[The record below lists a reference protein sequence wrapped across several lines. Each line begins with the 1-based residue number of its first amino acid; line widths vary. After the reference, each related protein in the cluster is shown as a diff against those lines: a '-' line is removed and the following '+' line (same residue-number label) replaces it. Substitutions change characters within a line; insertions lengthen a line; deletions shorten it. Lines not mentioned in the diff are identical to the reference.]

1 MKDLNKLFDECK
13 AELDSIG
20 IQYGNVV
27 SIEVNYRAKK
37 QCGLCREVRI
47 GRLGKITVILLI
59 FFLSFSG

>member
-27 SIEVNYRAKK
+27 SIE
-37 QCGLCREVRI
+37 
-47 GRLGKITVILLI
+47 
-59 FFLSFSG
+59 